1 MKYITFY
8 WILTFTLPLLN
19 RKENMVSTV
28 FLEQE
33 LCIFLFRVIDEG
45 LKGCITQQDSE
56 IATSGRN
63 TRDKNKK
70 FPFLQLPAPPQ
81 PLPHRGPFSEGH
93 VKHALQGNSKIN
105 IPTQPCTRIKKHK
118 KTM

>member
-45 LKGCITQQDSE
+45 LKGCIKQQDSQKSRLQE
-56 IATSGRN
+56 GTRATKIRN
-63 TRDKNKK
+63 SPFFNCPLHHNPCHTGAR
-70 FPFLQLPAPPQ
+70 FPKVMSSTLCRETLKSTFQ
-81 PLPHRGPFSEGH
+81 PNLAQE
-93 VKHALQGNSKIN
+93 
-105 IPTQPCTRIKKHK
+105 
-118 KTM
+118 